1 MAPVATTNPLWCGPS
16 GGHAWR
22 LFVVLLVQVAA
33 AAAAAAGAR
42 GLNISAIF
50 IFGDSV
56 VDPGNNNHRLTE
68 AKANFP
74 PYGQDFPGGV
84 ATGRFSNGKV
94 PGDLLASK
102 LGVKELVPPYLS
114 DDLQL
119 NDLLTGVAFASGGS
133 GYDPLTSKVAN
144 ARSSAEQLEL
154 FHDYKEKVTALVGEE
169 ELERVL
175 SQAAFFTVMGA
186 NDLANNYFSLPLR
199 RHEYDLP
206 SYADFLVSSAINFT
220 NFTINDAKRDPQN
233 LTSSSF
239 FRGTKRVP
247 AKNELHTGFTMND
260 MGAKKIGFVGIPP
273 LGCCPSQRT
282 IGGSPTRE
290 CEPLRNQ
297 AAELFNSKMKKA
309 IDILNAERNVY
320 GSKFAYIDIY
330 YNLLDLI
337 QNPALYGFKDVSEG
351 CCGSTVLDAA
361 IFIAYHSACPNA
373 IDYIF
378 WDGFHPTEKAYNIV
392 VDKLIQQNMNY
403 LM

>member
-22 LFVVLLVQVAA
+22 LFVVLLVQVVAAEAA
-33 AAAAAAGAR
+33 ARAR

-114 DDLQL
+114 DGLQL

-220 NFTINDAKRDPQN
+220 K
-233 LTSSSF
+233 
-239 FRGTKRVP
+239 
-247 AKNELHTGFTMND
+247 TMND

-309 IDILNAERNVY
+309 IDRLNAERNVD